1 MVALVGGVLAVSVWT
16 VHRAGREAVRD
27 FRAAETQLAQD
38 TAAALHVSLD
48 WFGRDTRLLAEL
60 TRSTRKQAIDARSQ
74 DDMIAAAFGDVVTV
88 VEHYR
93 TIVLLR
99 PGRSPIV
106 AIDPTEDR
114 LEVAPVLVRA
124 SEQLAAAAAASGKT
138 ANAGPL
144 TKNGRSFYLYAVPV
158 GDGEAVV
165 MSSDGALLIEAVARR
180 ATGSRDLVVV
190 DPSGAAWLGCER
202 PPQCGLLRP
211 GTQSNTQLLQTIDAG
226 RRDDITEA
234 RPEVVR
240 LGMPA
245 RVVVG
250 SASPIASPIG
260 AWSVAVV
267 AAAADIDVRQRA
279 FLSQLVITSI
289 AVALAML
296 AVGLL
301 ILRQNAAAAAMSARL
316 QAADEVATLQRQLV
330 RPEKLATVGVL
341 SAGIAHEIGTPLAV
355 VRVRAER
362 MLERHADG
370 RDVDDL
376 QAVVGEI
383 DRISSTIGRML
394 EFSRDQAV
402 AVSTTP
408 AHEAIERAVDLVR
421 WRTGAKGITVAVDAP
436 RTLPPLAVAADQL
449 EQVILNLLMNAS
461 DASAPGSSVSVSA
474 ARDPARGDRVRIEV
488 TDRGAGI
495 PPQHLNSV
503 FDPYFTTKKRGE
515 GTGLGLAIVSQIVR
529 SHRGEI
535 ALRSTVGVGTAVSVL
550 WPTAAALLAAN
561 GAPHV

>member
-1 MVALVGGVLAVSVWT
+1 
-16 VHRAGREAVRD
+16 
-27 FRAAETQLAQD
+27 
-38 TAAALHVSLD
+38 
-48 WFGRDTRLLAEL
+48 
-60 TRSTRKQAIDARSQ
+60 
-74 DDMIAAAFGDVVTV
+74 MIAAAFGDVVTV

-106 AIDPTEDR
+106 AGYPTEDR
-114 LEVAPVLVRA
+114 LEVAPAIVTA
-124 SEQLAAAAAASGKT
+124 SEKLAAAAAASGQT
-138 ANAGPL
+138 ANAGPM
-144 TKNGRSFYLYAVPV
+144 TKNGRSFYFYAVPV

-202 PPQCGLLRP
+202 PSQCGLLGP
-211 GTQSNTQLLQTIDAG
+211 GTAANRQLLRTIDAG
-226 RRDDITEA
+226 RRDEIAEA
-234 RPEVVR
+234 APEVIQ

-260 AWSVAVV
+260 AWSVATV

-279 FLSQLVITSI
+279 FLSQLVITSC

-330 RPEKLATVGVL
+330 RAEKLVTVGVL

-362 MLERHADG
+362 MLERHAES

-402 AVSTTP
+402 AVSATP
-408 AHEAIERAVDLVR
+408 AHEAIARAVDLAR
-421 WRTGAKGITVAVDAP
+421 WRTSGKRISVAVDAP
-436 RTLPPLAVAADQL
+436 PDLPALAVAADQL

-461 DASAPGSSVSVSA
+461 DASSPGGAVSVSA
-474 ARDPARGDRVRIEV
+474 ARDAVRSDCVRIEV
-488 TDRGAGI
+488 VDRGAGI

-515 GTGLGLAIVSQIVR
+515 GAGLGLAIVSQIVR

-550 WPTAAALLAAN
+550 WPTAAALMA
-561 GAPHV
+561 GASHV